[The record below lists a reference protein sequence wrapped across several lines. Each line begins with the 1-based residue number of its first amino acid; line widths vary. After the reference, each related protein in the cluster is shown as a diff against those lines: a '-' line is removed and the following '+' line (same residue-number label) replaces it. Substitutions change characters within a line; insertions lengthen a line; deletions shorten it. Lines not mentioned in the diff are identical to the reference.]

1 MNSYPFTLASHASL
15 SLAEPISDTVVQNAG
30 FVTVPSFC
38 VMLIGSEDTESY
50 SFPFIS
56 SQNIVTDVVPA
67 GIVISTSFPSFPMEY
82 FQPSSNATLYLIS
95 ASVSTAFI

>member
-1 MNSYPFTLASHASL
+1 MSEICVNSYPSTLASHASL

-30 FVTVPSFC
+30 FVTAPVFC

-56 SQNIVTDVVPA
+56 SQNIVTDVVSA
-67 GIVISTSFPSFPMEY
+67 GIVISALFPSFPIE
-82 FQPSSNATLYLIS
+82 
-95 ASVSTAFI
+95 

>member
-1 MNSYPFTLASHASL
+1 MSEICVNSYPFTLASHASL

-30 FVTVPSFC
+30 FVTVPVFC

-56 SQNIVTDVVPA
+56 SQNIVTDVVSA
-67 GIVISTSFPSFPMEY
+67 GIVISALFPFFPSFPME
-82 FQPSSNATLYLIS
+82 
-95 ASVSTAFI
+95 